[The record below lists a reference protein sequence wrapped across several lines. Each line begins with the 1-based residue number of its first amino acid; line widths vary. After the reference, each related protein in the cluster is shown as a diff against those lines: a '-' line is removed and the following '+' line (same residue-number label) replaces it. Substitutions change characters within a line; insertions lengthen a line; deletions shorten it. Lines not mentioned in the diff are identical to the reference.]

1 MKLRNRHDWHWKS
14 MVTVTIRATRSNE
27 PIEFESDNKTA
38 EVEIDLQLT
47 IKKKLAK
54 AIDKK
59 MNSKITSKSRTT
71 KDITSIKKK
80 KFSYFRNRRQKW
92 SYFWELLRTFEFNT
106 TKTRTWC
113 EREHVDLLRGYFKRE
128 NNWLLIKKRLS
139 KTVKQLGT
147 NIN

>member
-1 MKLRNRHDWHWKS
+1 

-92 SYFWELLRTFEFNT
+92 SYF
-106 TKTRTWC
+106 
-113 EREHVDLLRGYFKRE
+113 
-128 NNWLLIKKRLS
+128 
-139 KTVKQLGT
+139 
-147 NIN
+147 